1 MKWRVAFKVGRW
13 VQLEY
18 CFLPPESLSD
28 EQSVEC
34 VGEIR
39 VRQRQKSG
47 RSRGVKRDPIF
58 IFGLV
63 LKWSPMKE
71 DIKRAKRAFHR

>member
-18 CFLPPESLSD
+18 SFLPPGSLRD

-39 VRQRQKSG
+39 VRQRQE
-47 RSRGVKRDPIF
+47 SRRRDGVKTDPIF
-58 IFGLV
+58 SLSFSSGMVSNERNI
-63 LKWSPMKE
+63 
-71 DIKRAKRAFHR
+71 